1 MSPSSIRQVKAAAG
15 SGKTFALTAR
25 FLELLGAARSDD
37 PGLTCRGLRPET
49 YSWPEILAVTF
60 TNKAAAEMKER
71 VLKALKRCA
80 LDLRDDGQRADWDR
94 ARAAGVVET
103 ILRRYHRLNI
113 RTIDSLLV
121 LLLRL
126 FALEYGIRPD
136 FEVAFEEADVF
147 DLAYERFVGRCENPA
162 GPERTLLL
170 TALDTFLRHENRS
183 GFRPERGIRERLKE
197 LTTLLQAEDE
207 PLLTDQDELA
217 DLLTACRERFLEAV
231 TLMRG
236 FLDEYALA
244 PDKRFLAFLQKC
256 QAVQGFDEP
265 PKSAYAEKPL
275 LEDCLTKAGKAR
287 VTDQCEAAYDLLK
300 TAVAAYRREWAAV
313 SGAYALAPAL
323 TIAGLLVE
331 DMRAESRLR
340 GVVPIAAL
348 TRAVRDLLGQAEAV
362 PEAYCRL
369 GSRLFHLLVDE
380 FQDTSRAQWTAV
392 APLAEECLSK
402 GGSLFCVG
410 DVKQAIYG
418 WRGGDASLFDEVP
431 RRPGLAD
438 LAERVTAETLPRN
451 WRSTPAVV
459 AFNNDFFTHLAEPDM
474 AGELAGEILGEAPEE
489 ERAALAEELA
499 RVFADARQDMPDG
512 YGGPEGY
519 VRLTRLPGGTRE
531 EFETRTLE
539 ALRALILDLVARR
552 PYRDIAVLVRDNR
565 QAGVVCEQLVALD
578 IPVVTESSL
587 LLARHPLVRQLAAFL
602 EFLDF
607 PADDLA
613 FLALVSGPV
622 FQRAAGLAPLRV
634 ADWLVERKRGNLGMR
649 FRDAFPEV
657 WERTLKPFFDKAG
670 LLTPYDLAQ
679 AAVERFGVFAAEPGA
694 ELYVR
699 RFLEV
704 VHLAEE
710 RGCRSLSAFL
720 DFWRG
725 QGAEEKVPLP
735 ENLDAVQVLT
745 MHKSKGLEF
754 PVAIVPFHDW
764 SLRPQDG
771 LLTIDLRGK
780 RLLTPAREA
789 LGPEYRERAG
799 REAREQLHL
808 LYVAWTRAREELYGF
823 FPDAREDKRRPPAL
837 AAMTRLLDIPER
849 EAAFERGHPSEGEPQ
864 ERPKPAPAAP
874 PEPTEPGEELTAWLP
889 RLRVFRHSLE
899 DVFLDQRRRGEMA
912 HRALEL
918 LRSTGDDAAD
928 ANRAARL
935 AVLDFPFVGGGA
947 DLEGEL
953 ADLLLWV
960 LSRPE
965 LKDCLGRGLA
975 EAEALDEEGRTLRC
989 DRLVLSGDEA
999 LVLEYKTGR
1008 PDPEHETQVR
1018 RYLKLALALRPKA
1031 RGLLVYLD
1039 RREVREVAHA

>member
-1 MSPSSIRQVKAAAG
+1 
-15 SGKTFALTAR
+15 
-25 FLELLGAARSDD
+25 
-37 PGLTCRGLRPET
+37 
-49 YSWPEILAVTF
+49 
-60 TNKAAAEMKER
+60 
-71 VLKALKRCA
+71 
-80 LDLRDDGQRADWDR
+80 
-94 ARAAGVVET
+94 
-103 ILRRYHRLNI
+103 
-113 RTIDSLLV
+113 
-121 LLLRL
+121 
-126 FALEYGIRPD
+126 
-136 FEVAFEEADVF
+136 
-147 DLAYERFVGRCENPA
+147 ERFVGRCEDPSGA
-162 GPERTLLL
+162 ERALLL

-183 GFRPERGIRERLKE
+183 GFRPARGIRERLRE
-197 LTTLLQAEDE
+197 LATLLQAEDG

-256 QAVQGFDEP
+256 RAVQGFDEP
-265 PKSAYAEKPL
+265 PKSAYAGKPL

-300 TAVAAYRREWAAV
+300 TAAAAYRREWAAV

-380 FQDTSRAQWTAV
+380 FQDTSRAQWSAV
-392 APLAEECLSK
+392 SPLAEECLSK

-451 WRSTPAVV
+451 WRSVPAVV
-459 AFNNDFFTHLAEPDM
+459 DFNNAFFSRLAEPDT

-489 ERAALAEELA
+489 ERGALAGELA
-499 RVFADARQDMPDG
+499 RVFADARQDMPGEYD
-512 YGGPEGY
+512 GPEGF
-519 VRLTRLPGGTRE
+519 VRLARLPGGTRE
-531 EFETRTLE
+531 EFEGRTLE
-539 ALRALILDLVARR
+539 ALRGLIQDLAARR

-565 QAGVVCEQLVALD
+565 QAGLVCEQLVALE

-587 LLARHPLVRQLAAFL
+587 LLARHPVVRQLAAFL

-613 FLALVSGPV
+613 FLALISGPV
-622 FQRAAGLAPLRV
+622 FQRAAGFDPLRV
-634 ADWLVERKRGNLGMR
+634 AEWLVDRERGGLGRR
-649 FRDAFPEV
+649 FRQDFPEV
-657 WERTLKPFFDKAG
+657 WERALKPFFDKAG

-679 AAVERFGVFAAEPGA
+679 AAVERFGVAAAEPGA

-745 MHKSKGLEF
+745 VHKSKGLEF
-754 PVAIVPFHDW
+754 PVAVVPFHDW

-771 LLTIDLRGK
+771 LLTIELHGE

-837 AAMTRLLDIPER
+837 AAMTRLLDIPEG
-849 EAAFERGHPSEGEPQ
+849 EAVFERGRPAEGGPQDRARPEPS
-864 ERPKPAPAAP
+864 APAAP
-874 PEPTEPGEELTAWLP
+874 AEPGEELTAWLP

-918 LRSTGDDAAD
+918 LRPTGDDAAD
-928 ANRAARL
+928 ARRAARL

-965 LKDCLGRGLA
+965 LKACLGRGLA

-1018 RYLKLALALRPKA
+1018 RYLKLARALRPTV

>member
-771 LLTIDLRGK
+771 LLTIDLRSK

-928 ANRAARL
+928 ASRAARL